1 MPAVPLN
8 PSTRIGSNGGVTL
21 ADVERTIRGRGE
33 TALRSLLEAR
43 DYAELLHQDIWQ
55 FALGLTDLCQ
65 DGLSL
70 NDVRWLLYRQLIA
83 HATETTSA
91 GDEHRSFRPA
101 GAIRFDRRSC
111 FVLSEPGVE
120 FARQGWGSTPQQSSV
135 SAGFAADIAV
145 ESGNGYHRS
154 KAVIPTWDRDRQELR
169 LGDEI
174 IKCFKT
180 PAPNQ
185 ELILAAFEEEGWP
198 VHIDDPLPPHPEQDP
213 RRRLHDTINSL
224 NRNQKKSLLRFMGDG
239 SGQGV
244 RWELNRA
251 ANGAMTPA
259 SP

>member
-1 MPAVPLN
+1 M
-8 PSTRIGSNGGVTL
+8 
-21 ADVERTIRGRGE
+21 
-33 TALRSLLEAR
+33 RSLLEAH
-43 DYAELLHQDIWQ
+43 DYAELLNQDVWQ
-55 FALGLTDLCQ
+55 FALGLTELCQ

-70 NDVRWLLYRQLIA
+70 NDVRWLLYRQLIV

-101 GAIRFDRRSC
+101 GAIRFDHRSC
-111 FVLSEPGVE
+111 FVLSEAGVE
-120 FARQGWGSTPQQSSV
+120 FTRQGWGSTSQQPSV
-135 SAGFAADIAV
+135 SPRFAADTAV
-145 ESGNGYHRS
+145 ASGNGNHRS

-213 RRRLHDTINSL
+213 RRRACTIRSI
-224 NRNQKKSLLRFMGDG
+224 R
-239 SGQGV
+239 
-244 RWELNRA
+244 
-251 ANGAMTPA
+251 
-259 SP
+259 